1 MRLDFFDRPERTT
14 VSLLADI
21 ILRLEKMMT
30 AIENLTTADPRIE
43 TVMTA
48 VLADIDTLGTELA
61 AALAANTAASQDPAI
76 QAVADKLNALSD
88 AAQAKLPPAPPAPA
102 P

>member
-1 MRLDFFDRPERTT
+1 MLFEFHDPETAEA
-14 VSLLADI
+14 LLSI
-21 ILRLEKMMT
+21 NRRLEKIMS
-30 AIENLTTADPRIE
+30 ALDNLTAAETKTE
-43 TVMTA
+43 TVMAA